1 MSGPSAAGQL
11 LRLPVREGV
20 MTEASACEFV
30 LGTPPPPRAPHGR
43 VTGVTRPARACDGRQ
58 RSSEEGG
65 SAHVAALGK
74 RPGGAPLSAGDAR
87 CTHVREG
94 CRVPHASRG
103 PVGRGSGEDGLA
115 GGTSLPSKEDT
126 SPSLDAGWHGDGDP
140 GSASASQPG
149 ARAWPTPA
157 PLSPRGRPAPPLGQ
171 QRGQQRGRPP
181 PTAREGPARVAGPQR
196 GWGWT
201 AGPSALRSGPGH
213 AGRSVGGPALR
224 DACPPPAPG
233 LL

>member
-1 MSGPSAAGQL
+1 M
-11 LRLPVREGV
+11 
-20 MTEASACEFV
+20 
-30 LGTPPPPRAPHGR
+30 
-43 VTGVTRPARACDGRQ
+43 
-58 RSSEEGG
+58 
-65 SAHVAALGK
+65 
-74 RPGGAPLSAGDAR
+74 
-87 CTHVREG
+87 REG

-140 GSASASQPG
+140 GLASASQPG

-181 PTAREGPARVAGPQR
+181 PRPGKGRPGWPGRSAAGDGRRVPPPCGLALDTRAAPWAVLLCETLVPLPPQASYDKWAFSRYDSHRRGSPAPAHISTLDLLRVHWPEIMSPVRVGGR
-196 GWGWT
+196 DV
-201 AGPSALRSGPGH
+201 RSG
-213 AGRSVGGPALR
+213 RFGGVFFFFFFLFNTLNMHYWISTR
-224 DACPPPAPG
+224 F
-233 LL
+233 L